1 MDINTPFIT
10 DPKQIELLK
19 STHTGALK
27 YTLLND
33 FLSKYSFQK
42 DLYALKGLLA
52 ALLQIGLDEITDIV
66 ILNPIEPGND
76 ITEKDCILDI
86 KLELNNSS
94 IVNIEIQSRYQDFWP
109 ERSITYLCRN
119 FNQLKSGESYSS
131 IKPCIQIGIL
141 NNDLFKEN
149 DPRYSPKFL
158 SVYRLLNTENHR
170 EYSGKFE
177 IRVLS
182 LNQLENAT
190 LEERNDSNSLYQWAR
205 LFKASTWEELKMITK
220 ENPMMNSFVG
230 TVMQLTAEEKVA
242 QACEMRRRYSN
253 DIATYEEEIATR
265 SAKIAELD
273 AILADRDAALADKD
287 AALADKDAALADKDA
302 ALADKD
308 AALAN
313 KDAEIEELRALLKL
327 KD

>member
-52 ALLQIGLDEITDIV
+52 ALLKINIDDITDIE

-86 KLELNNSS
+86 KLELNHTT
-94 IVNIEIQSRYQDFWP
+94 IINIEIQA
-109 ERSITYLCRN
+109 L
-119 FNQLKSGESYSS
+119 
-131 IKPCIQIGIL
+131 
-141 NNDLFKEN
+141 
-149 DPRYSPKFL
+149 
-158 SVYRLLNTENHR
+158 YRLLNTENHR
-170 EYSGKFE
+170 EYSSKFE

-190 LEERNDSNSLYQWAR
+190 LEEKNDPNSLYHWAR
-205 LFKASTWEELKMITK
+205 LFKASTWEELKMITQD
-220 ENPMMNSFVG
+220 NPMMNSFVG

-253 DIATYEEEIATR
+253 DIATYEEEIATAK
-265 SAKIAELD
+265 AKITELD
-273 AILADRDAALADKD
+273 ADIAKKD
-287 AALADKDAALADKDA
+287 AALAE
-302 ALADKD
+302 
-308 AALAN
+308 
-313 KDAEIEELRALLKL
+313 KDAEIEELRSLLKL